1 MNNDVNKDADILI
14 EYSDKITIIQEKQ
27 TSNCPIQ

>member
-27 TSNCPIQ
+27 PNCPIQ